1 MSGTLDGRA
10 VENDAKRVGAQ
21 FERVTDVTI
30 DGASHDFWFL
40 RPPPLVPEITDAFL
54 RGERGMSESLG
65 RSCFDGWPEPGLAPT
80 YVGAGSLVETTS

>member
-21 FERVTDVTI
+21 FERATDVTI

-40 RPPPLVPEITDAFL
+40 RPPLGCRRSPTRFSA
-54 RGERGMSESLG
+54 ES
-65 RSCFDGWPEPGLAPT
+65 
-80 YVGAGSLVETTS
+80 AG